1 MKFSEA
7 WLREWVN
14 PAITSEEL
22 VEQITMSGLEV
33 DDVADVAKPFSGV
46 VVGEVVECGPHPDA
60 DKLQVTKINVGED
73 ELLDI
78 VCGAKNC
85 RLGLKVAVAKV
96 GAVLPGDFK
105 IKKAKLRGVPSFGM
119 LCSEAELGMADEA
132 PGIMELPLDAELGSD
147 IRQFLKLDDKAIEV
161 DLTPN
166 RSDCLG
172 IRGLAREV
180 GVLNRLDVTEP
191 QINAVAPSIDAKVA
205 VSLLDADSCPRYLGR
220 VIKNVNVKAATPL
233 WMVEKL
239 RRSGIRSIDPVVDVT
254 NYVLLELGQPMHAFD
269 LSKIDGGIQVRKAQ
283 AGEKLTLLDGNEVT
297 LKDNTLVIADD
308 SKPLA
313 MAGIFGGQD
322 SGVTS
327 ETTDILLESAFFAP
341 DAIKGIARQY
351 GLHTDSSHRFERGV
365 DYTLQAKAIERAT
378 QLLLDIV
385 GGEAA
390 DVVEAVSEQNL
401 PVAPVV
407 TLRQA
412 RLNRVLGVELAVDEV
427 TEILERLGLAVEA
440 KDDAWQVTVP
450 SYRFD
455 ISIEVDLIEEVARVY
470 GYNNIPNVAPQAKLT
485 MAKHKEAKI
494 SLDKLRRVLVTR
506 GYQEAITYSFVDPKI
521 QTALYPN
528 QEFLT
533 LPNPISADMSA
544 MRLGTWPGLLSSVV
558 YNQNRQQ
565 PRVRLF
571 ESGLKFVPNKEA
583 ENGVEQVPVIGGV
596 ITGTRSGEHWTLETT
611 GVDFYDVKADV
622 EALLALTSDLASF
635 EFKAET
641 HSALHPGQSAAI
653 YRHGKRIGFVGA
665 IHPQANKPIGLKG
678 KAFLF
683 EIELATLLDSR
694 IPQATAVSKFPA
706 NRRDLAFIV
715 KNEVKSGE
723 VLELIKKVG
732 GTDLVD
738 LNLFDVYQGQG
749 VDDGDKSLAVALTIQ
764 NVERTLEDKDITAL
778 VDAVVD
784 SVQQQFDAKLRD

>member
-14 PAITSEEL
+14 PAISSEEL
-22 VEQITMSGLEV
+22 AEQITMSGLEV
-33 DDVADVAKPFSGV
+33 DDVVPVAKPFSGV

-60 DKLQVTKINVGED
+60 DKLQVTKINVGD
-73 ELLDI
+73 AELLDI

-132 PGIMELPLDAELGSD
+132 PGIMELPTDVAVGTD
-147 IRQFLKLDDKAIEV
+147 VRAYLKLDDVAIEV

-180 GVLNRLDVTEP
+180 GVLNRLDVCEP
-191 QINAVAPSIDAKVA
+191 TVNPVAPQSDETVKVELQDAA
-205 VSLLDADSCPRYLGR
+205 ACPRYLSR
-220 VIKNVNVKAATPL
+220 VIKGVNIAAATPL

-254 NYVLLELGQPMHAFD
+254 NYILLELGQPMHAFD
-269 LSKIDGGIQVRKAQ
+269 LAKIEGGIVVRKAQ
-283 AGEKLTLLDGNEVT
+283 ADEKLVLLDGNEAT
-297 LKDNTLVIADD
+297 LQNNTLVIADQQ
-308 SKPLA
+308 KALA
-313 MAGIFGGQD
+313 IAGIFGGAE

-327 ETTDILLESAFFAP
+327 ETVDIVLESAFFAP
-341 DAIKGIARQY
+341 DAIKGRARQY

-365 DYTLQAKAIERAT
+365 DYNLQNQAIERAT
-378 QLLLDIV
+378 ALLLDIV
-385 GGEAA
+385 GGEVGP
-390 DVVEAVSEQNL
+390 VVEAVSKDDM
-401 PVAPVV
+401 PVANDVI
-407 TLRQA
+407 LRQA
-412 RLNRVLGVELAVDEV
+412 RLSRLLGIELPFADV
-427 TEILERLGLAVEA
+427 TEILQRLGLTVIEN
-440 KDDAWQVTVP
+440 DDNWQVTVP

-455 ISIEVDLIEEVARVY
+455 IAVEVDLIEEVARVY
-470 GYNNIPNVAPQAKLT
+470 GYNNIPNVAPDAKLV
-485 MAKHKEAKI
+485 MAKHNESAI
-494 SLDKLRRVLVTR
+494 SLSKVRQVLVTR
-506 GYQEAITYSFVDPKI
+506 GYQEAITYTFVDPKI
-521 QTALYPN
+521 QTALYPE

-571 ESGLKFVPNKEA
+571 ESGLKFVPNASA
-583 ENGVEQVPVIGGV
+583 ENGVEQIPVIGGV
-596 ITGTRSGEHWTLETT
+596 ITGTVVGEHWATETRAA
-611 GVDFYDVKADV
+611 DFYDIKADV
-622 EALLALTSDLASF
+622 EAILALTSDNASF
-635 EFKAET
+635 EFKAEA

-653 YRHGKRIGFVGA
+653 YRDGKRIGFVGA
-665 IHPQANKPIGLKG
+665 IHPQCNKPLALKG
-678 KAFLF
+678 NAFLF
-683 EIELATLLDSR
+683 EIELSPLLNAK
-694 IPQATAVSKFPA
+694 IPAIQPVSKFPA

-715 KNEVKSGE
+715 KNDIQSGE

-732 GTDLVD
+732 GNDLVD
-738 LNLFDVYQGQG
+738 LNLFDIYQGQG
-749 VDDGDKSLAVALTIQ
+749 VDDGYKSIAISLTIQ
-764 NVERTLEDKDITAL
+764 NVDKTLEENDIAVL
-778 VDAVVD
+778 VSGVVEQ
-784 SVQQQFDAKLRD
+784 VQTNFDAKLRE